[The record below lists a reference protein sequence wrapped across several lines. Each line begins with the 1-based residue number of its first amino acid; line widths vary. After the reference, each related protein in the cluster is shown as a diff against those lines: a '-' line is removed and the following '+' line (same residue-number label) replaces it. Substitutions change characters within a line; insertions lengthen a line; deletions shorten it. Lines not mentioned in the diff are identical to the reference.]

1 MGRYLRVNDLLS
13 TIDGERV
20 ILALRP
26 SHDIVELLALGKRL
40 IEHQSLQQ
48 LQRDIAVGD
57 VKIFDKQTIKG
68 SSTEASDSPAYNTF
82 LFRLAVAKALTSKI
96 SNGKTVSEAVKE
108 LKESQ
113 VELAN
118 GLIKPMCSI
127 REAYRILKLYRVNET
142 ALIPAYATRGNHK
155 CRYDQRLT
163 EVTLQLIENLY
174 AQPHSKITIQKLT
187 DLTNHVAKKEE
198 ILSSDTGVSR
208 KFVREIL
215 INQWNVDEGYK
226 RLDPRTS
233 KSAKAVAS
241 NRIKVGAPLHR
252 VEIDTLHLPFVAKST
267 LGLVDNLNVILA
279 IDCETSMP
287 LAWWLMTTK
296 PTTEDTLQCIE
307 RAIYPKSD
315 IFKKMSIK
323 SEVDPYGTMLNLI
336 LDNGPENSRHRLAK
350 LTEVGINLN
359 WVEANA
365 GHKKP
370 FIERLNGSLKR
381 ALEVLPGCT
390 RFNNE
395 DGVRT
400 IAALNESLLTFEEL
414 EHWIVKW
421 LFEKWPHTRLDR
433 FVTADYLLLE
443 ELGITPS
450 ERWKNY
456 EQQLLLPL
464 SPPLEKWRSLRFIHV
479 ERSIS
484 HKTGVSLFGFD
495 FKGDN
500 LRSLINQFGIGAK
513 VNVLYN
519 PFDYRSIYVRDKLN
533 QELIMLVNSEVTS
546 TTPAFSFDTAKER
559 RKVVKSSYKQHP
571 ISQQFDND
579 INELVLTQASKS
591 ISKRANQ
598 KEHLR
603 NARVNEAIVRAK
615 NNPLEPT
622 PEQTAD
628 IEDSFISNDA
638 IPTFDTHNKPARMP
652 RKS

>member
-26 SHDIVELLALGKRL
+26 SHDIVELLTPGKRL
-40 IEHQSLQQ
+40 IEQQSLKQ
-48 LQRDIAVGD
+48 LQRDIAIGD
-57 VKIFDKQTIKG
+57 VKIFEKQTIKG
-68 SSTEASDSPAYNTF
+68 SIAEGSDSPAYNTF
-82 LFRLAVAKALTSKI
+82 LFRLAVAKALSARI
-96 SNGKTVSEAVKE
+96 AAGKTVADAVKE
-108 LKESQ
+108 LKERQ
-113 VELAN
+113 VELPN
-118 GLIKPMCSI
+118 GLMQPMCSI

-142 ALIPAYATRGNHK
+142 ALIPAYGLRGNHK
-155 CRYDQRLT
+155 NRYNERLN
-163 EVTLQLIENLY
+163 EITLQLIENLY
-174 AQPHSKITIQKLT
+174 AQTHSKITIQKLT

-198 ILSSDTGVSR
+198 ILSSTTEVSR
-208 KFVREIL
+208 KFVRNVL
-215 INQWNVDEGYK
+215 IHQWNVDEGHK

-252 VEIDTLHLPFVAKST
+252 VEIDTLHLPFIAKSN

-287 LAWWLMTTK
+287 LSWWLMTTK

-323 SEVDPYGTMLNLI
+323 SEVDPYGTMLSLV

-381 ALEVLPGCT
+381 ALEALPGCT
-390 RFNNE
+390 RFNNQ
-395 DGVRT
+395 DGMRANT
-400 IAALNESLLTFEEL
+400 ALNDSLLSFEEL

-433 FVTADYLLLE
+433 FVTADYSLVE

-456 EQQLLLPL
+456 EKRLLLPI
-464 SPPLEKWRSLRFIHV
+464 SPNIEKWRSLRFIHV

-484 HKTGVSLFGFD
+484 HKTGISLFGFD

-533 QELIMLVNSEVTS
+533 QDLIMLVNSEVTS

-579 INELVLTQASKS
+579 INELVLTQVSKS
-591 ISKRANQ
+591 KSKRVNQ
-598 KEHLR
+598 KEHLK

-622 PEQTAD
+622 QERVTD
-628 IEDSFISNDA
+628 LVDSYISNDA
-638 IPTFDTHNKPARMP
+638 IPTFDTHNKPGRIP
-652 RKS
+652 RK

>member
-13 TIDGERV
+13 TTDGERV
-20 ILALRP
+20 ILALQP
-26 SHDIVELLALGKRL
+26 SHDIVELLTPGKRL
-40 IEHQSLQQ
+40 IEQQSLQQ
-48 LQRDIAVGD
+48 LQRDIAIGD

-68 SSTEASDSPAYNTF
+68 NSTCASDSPAYNTF

-96 SNGKTVSEAVKE
+96 AHGKTVTEAVKE

-118 GLIKPMCSI
+118 GLIQPMCSL
-127 REAYRILKLYRVNET
+127 REAYRILKLYRLNET
-142 ALIPAYATRGNHK
+142 ALIPAYSTRGNHK
-155 CRYDQRLT
+155 NRYDQRLT

-174 AQPHSKITIQKLT
+174 AQIHSKITIQKLT
-187 DLTNHVAKKEE
+187 DLTNHVAKKED
-198 ILSSDTGVSR
+198 IISTDTEVSR
-208 KFVREIL
+208 KFVRNVL
-215 INQWNVDEGYK
+215 IHQWNVDKDYK

-252 VEIDTLHLPFVAKST
+252 VEMDTLHLPFIAKSS
-267 LGLVDNLNVILA
+267 LGLVDNLHVILA

-287 LAWWLMTTK
+287 LSWWLITTK

-307 RAIYPKSD
+307 RAIYPKND
-315 IFKKMSIK
+315 TFKKMSIK

-336 LDNGPENSRHRLAK
+336 LDNGPENSRHRLAN
-350 LTEVGINLN
+350 LAEVGINLN

-365 GHKKP
+365 GHRKP

-390 RFNNE
+390 RFKNK

-400 IAALNESLLTFEEL
+400 EAALNDSLLTFEEL

-421 LFEKWPHTRLDR
+421 LFERWPHTRLDR
-433 FVTADYLLLE
+433 FVTADYSLVE

-456 EQQLLLPL
+456 EKKLLLPI
-464 SPPLEKWRSLRFIHV
+464 SPPLEKWRSLRFVHV
-479 ERSIS
+479 ERTIS
-484 HKTGVSLFGFD
+484 HKTGISLHGFD
-495 FKGDN
+495 FRGDN
-500 LRSLINQFGIGAK
+500 LRSLINQFGVGAK

-519 PFDYRSIYVRDKLN
+519 PFDYRTVYVRDKSK

-546 TTPAFSFDTAKER
+546 STPAFPFDTAKER
-559 RKVVKSSYKQHP
+559 RNTVKSSYKNHP
-571 ISQQFDND
+571 IAQQFDTD
-579 INELVLTQASKS
+579 INELVLTQDNKSK
-591 ISKRANQ
+591 SKRANQ
-598 KEHLR
+598 KEHKK
-603 NARVNEAIVRAK
+603 NTRVNEAIARAK

-622 PEQTAD
+622 QERAAD
-628 IEDSFISNDA
+628 FVDSYISNDA
-638 IPTFDTHNKPARMP
+638 IPTFDTHNKPGRTP
-652 RKS
+652 RK